1 MSTHASCEQKNAQ
14 GRKIFSFA
22 EHVKQLLKE
31 SSRSS
36 QVSNSDTP
44 SCASTSRKKKI
55 IMPNSNKG
63 DEKNKEAAT
72 SSTSR
77 GMSNDFQTP
86 LKATLKVEDEALKL
100 TKKATELQPGH
111 EYTPET
117 RNKFSQRS
125 SQSNIGSF

>member
-1 MSTHASCEQKNAQ
+1 MSTHASLEQKNAQ

-36 QVSNSDTP
+36 QISSSDAP
-44 SCASTSRKKKI
+44 SCSSTSRKKKI
-55 IMPNSNKG
+55 IISNSNKA
-63 DEKNKEAAT
+63 DESSKGAAV

-77 GMSNDFQTP
+77 ETTYDFQTP
-86 LKATLKVEDEALKL
+86 LKGAKNEDEALKL
-100 TKKATELQPGH
+100 TKKVTELQPGH

-125 SQSNIGSF
+125 SQIANGRF